1 MATIQED
8 IIVIKVS
15 KLVRNNDQQTPLVD
29 EQTVLALE
37 QVVQELLQDNVIVE
51 IETAQ

>member
-15 KLVRNNDQQTPLVD
+15 KLVRTNEPRQSLID
-29 EQTVLALE
+29 EQTITALE